1 MGKTTGVIAA
11 EQGAKFKGLGTMA
24 KIGLGIDA
32 FQAYSDYKDAR
43 EEGSGVLSSTA
54 YAASN
59 FALNY
64 ALGWWMIPY
73 QLAPKIPGAVVNSIE
88 GIAKYQRQMNKAN
101 RRIPFSHSTFNDY
114 RQAATM
120 RQAGMQLAQN
130 SQYNLQQALLGNE
143 ASNLR

>member
-1 MGKTTGVIAA
+1 MTSAITNKSSKTRDFEKWGMVDPIATYNEA
-11 EQGAKFKGLGTMA
+11 DDCCATAFSKFNS
-24 KIGLGIDA
+24 KI
-32 FQAYSDYKDAR
+32 
-43 EEGSGVLSSTA
+43 
-54 YAASN
+54 
-59 FALNY
+59 
-64 ALGWWMIPY
+64 
-73 QLAPKIPGAVVNSIE
+73 QLASSE
-88 GIAKYQRQMNKAN
+88 DERQMNKAN